1 MKEDDEL
8 INKSRLT
15 DISNNETPVRE
26 SEVEKTYDPSMHAS
40 TMEMLFSA

>member
-26 SEVEKTYDPSMHAS
+26 SEVEKTFDPSMHAS
-40 TMEMLFSA
+40 IVEMLFSA

>member
-1 MKEDDEL
+1 MKEDEEL

-26 SEVEKTYDPSMHAS
+26 SEVEKTFDPSMYAS
-40 TMEMLFSA
+40 IVEMLFSA